1 VNPSRLPL
9 RRSLC
14 AALLLTT
21 APAAFAAPPA
31 APSNFQL
38 TWKDADLALSWA
50 DNSSDEEGFYLTYRV
65 GSSGAFSDFTRVNP
79 NVTTFT
85 DVLTSWPACTVF
97 EWQVEAYNATG
108 SSFSNIVTVT
118 APPRI
123 TSAVYISGLINTP
136 VSHQIIAS
144 CPGATIASVTATG
157 LPAWLS
163 LNPTTGLITGTP
175 TTTSRSPMTITVT
188 FSNGMTANQK
198 FRINVFRPVPALVA
212 PVATSTLPD
221 TALAFGTTPAPISL
235 TTFFSDPD
243 VSQASRVVFN
253 TGTIDFAYYPDA
265 APTTVTNFLGYISR
279 GDYTNSIIHRSIPGF
294 VLQGGGYKAAA
305 GAPSIPRQPAVINEP
320 EITNARGTVAMAKVG
335 SNPNSATSEFFIS
348 LANNASNLNNQ
359 NEGFTVFARVAGN
372 GMAVA
377 DAIAALP
384 IRSYASTNGVLT
396 DCPVTNPPPPA
407 FDPASLVK
415 VLSAGPV
422 SPLSFSASSA
432 NPAICSASITPDGN
446 LLLNPTGPGT
456 ALITITATDLDNQS
470 ISRSFTTTVDQ
481 SFAPWLASQN
491 FSGNDA
497 LPDSDPDR
505 DNRSNLLEFA
515 FLSDPRSPNQSS
527 LPTPGIA
534 SISGASHLTLAFP
547 IRRFAGNLRYQIEAT
562 DSTSGPWSPIWNSSD
577 GLAHPLVLSAATL
590 SDRIDVTIRDS
601 SPILRGTRRFLRL
614 RATEP

>member
-446 LLLNPTGPGT
+446 LLLNPTESGAT
-456 ALITITATDLDNQS
+456 LITVTATDLDNQS
-470 ISRSFTTTVDQ
+470 ISRSFTATVDQ
-481 SFAPWLASQN
+481 SFAPWLISQN

-497 LPDSDPDR
+497 LPDSDPDL

-527 LPTPGIA
+527 LPTPGTA

-577 GLAHPLVLSAATL
+577 GLSHPLVLSAATL

-601 SPILRGTRRFLRL
+601 SPITPGTRRFLRL

>member
-481 SFAPWLASQN
+481 SFAPWLISQN
-491 FSGNDA
+491 FSGIDA

-601 SPILRGTRRFLRL
+601 SPITPGTRRFLRL

>member
-1 VNPSRLPL
+1 MNPSRLPL

-14 AALLLTT
+14 AALFLTT
-21 APAAFAAPPA
+21 APAVFAAPPA
-31 APSNFQL
+31 APSNLQL

-79 NVTTFT
+79 NVTSYS

-97 EWQVEAYNATG
+97 EWQVEAYNASG
-108 SSFSNIVTVT
+108 SSFSNIFTVT

-123 TSAVYISGLINTP
+123 SSAVYISGLVNTP
-136 VSHQIIAS
+136 ISHQIVAS
-144 CPGATIASVTATG
+144 CPGATIASVAASG

-175 TTTSRSPMTITVT
+175 TTTSRSPINITVT
-188 FSNGMTANQK
+188 FSNGIIANQK
-198 FRINVFRPVPALVA
+198 FRINVFRPVPALAA
-212 PVATSTLPD
+212 PVSTSPLPD
-221 TALAFGTTPAPISL
+221 RTLTFGTTPPPISL
-235 TTFFSDPD
+235 TAFFSDPD

-265 APTTVTNFLGYISR
+265 APATVTNFLGYISR
-279 GDYTNSIIHRSIPGF
+279 GDYTNSIIHRSIPNF
-294 VLQGGGYKAAA
+294 VLQGGGYKATA
-305 GAPSIPRQPAVINEP
+305 GAPSIPRQPAVVNEP
-320 EITNARGTVAMAKVG
+320 EITNARGTVAMAKLG
-335 SNPNSATSEFFIS
+335 SDPNSATSEFFIS
-348 LANNASNLNNQ
+348 LANNAANLNNQ

-422 SPLSFSASSA
+422 ATLSFAASSA
-432 NPAICSASITPDGN
+432 NPEICSASIAPDGN
-446 LLLNPTGPGT
+446 LLLSPSGPGT

-491 FSGNDA
+491 FSGNDN
-497 LPDSDPDR
+497 LPDSDPDL

-527 LPTPGIA
+527 LPTPGTT
-534 SISGASHLTLAFP
+534 SISGSTHLTLAFP
-547 IRRFAGNLRYQIEAT
+547 IRRFAGNLRYQVEAAS
-562 DSTSGPWSPIWNSSD
+562 STSGPWSPVWISTD
-577 GLAHPLVLSAATL
+577 GLSHPRVLSSSLAA
-590 SDRIDVTIRDS
+590 DRINVTISDS
-601 SPILRGTRRFLRL
+601 SPITPGNRRFLRL

>member
-1 VNPSRLPL
+1 VNPSRHLL

-14 AALLLTT
+14 AALFLTT
-21 APAAFAAPPA
+21 APAVFAAPPA

-38 TWKDADLALSWA
+38 TWKDADLALSWT

-65 GSSGAFSDFTRVNP
+65 KPSDPFSDFTGVNP
-79 NVTTFT
+79 NVTTFS
-85 DVLTSWPACTVF
+85 DVLTQWPACTVF
-97 EWQVEAYNATG
+97 EWRVEAFNASG

-123 TSAVYISGLINTP
+123 TSAVYISGLVNTP
-136 VSHQIIAS
+136 VSHQVVAN
-144 CPGATIASVTATG
+144 CTGATISSFSASG

-163 LNPTTGLITGTP
+163 LNPTTGLLTGTP
-175 TTTSRSPMTITVT
+175 TAPSRSPITITVT

-212 PVATSTLPD
+212 PVATSPLPD
-221 TALAFGTTPAPISL
+221 RGLAFGTTPAPVSL

-243 VSQASRVVFN
+243 VTQASRVVFN
-253 TGTIDFAYYPDA
+253 TGTIDFAYYPEA
-265 APTTVTNFLGYISR
+265 APATVTNFLGYISR
-279 GDYTNSIIHRSIPGF
+279 GDYTNSIIHRSIPNF

-320 EITNARGTVAMAKVG
+320 EITNARGTVAMAKLG
-335 SNPNSATSEFFIS
+335 SDPNSATSEFFIS
-348 LANNASNLNNQ
+348 LANNATNLNNQ

-384 IRSYASTNGVLT
+384 IKSYASTNGVLT

-422 SPLSFSASSA
+422 APLSFTASSA
-432 NPAICSASITPDGN
+432 NPEICSASTLDGN
-446 LLLNPTGPGT
+446 LLLFPAGPGT
-456 ALITITATDLDNQS
+456 ALITVTATDLDNQS
-470 ISRSFTTTVDQ
+470 ISRSFTATVDQ

-515 FLSDPRSPNQSS
+515 FLTDPRSPNQSS
-527 LPTPGIA
+527 LPTPGTT
-534 SISGASHLTLAFP
+534 SISGSNHLTLAFP
-547 IRRFAGNLRYQIEAT
+547 IRRFAGNLRYQVEAAS
-562 DSTSGPWSPIWNSSD
+562 STSGPWSPIWISTD
-577 GLAHPLVLSAATL
+577 GLSHPRVLSATTL
-590 SDRIDVTIRDS
+590 TDRIDVTISDS
-601 SPILRGTRRFLRL
+601 SPITPGNRRFLRL